1 MNAEH
6 VAPILAALTADDTGS
21 LHTVDGSVPVG
32 TEVPYRVVYSSVGTP
47 EAVGMEEVADRIVCT
62 VIVHNVAGSAAA
74 ARVIADRTA
83 AALIGLRPTV
93 ADRDC
98 ARVRLIDAQPQ
109 RRDESA
115 IAVVVTQT
123 DVYQYTS
130 LPG

>member
-1 MNAEH
+1 MNTDH
-6 VAPILAALTADDTGS
+6 VAPILAALQADDTGS

-32 TEVPYRVVYSSVGTP
+32 TEVPYRVVYTSVTAP
-47 EAVGMEEVADRIVCT
+47 EAIGMEAASDRITCT
-62 VIVHNVAGSAAA
+62 AIVHNVAGSAAA

-83 AALIGLRPTV
+83 AVLIGLRPTV
-93 ADRDC
+93 AGRDC
-98 ARVRLIDAQPQ
+98 ARVRLVDAQPQ

-115 IAVVVTQT
+115 IAVTITQT